1 MYFRLGL
8 KLVRNAIARSS
19 ERTYQG
25 HFGAWAEFRL
35 SVGKTVFLV
44 SGKRNLRNMWS
55 LFEYV
60 AYICVYGKEVASKE
74 G

>member
-8 KLVRNAIARSS
+8 KLVRNAIASSS

-35 SVGKTVFLV
+35 SLGKTVFPRLQRWQFAQCV
-44 SGKRNLRNMWS
+44 VFVRVRG
-55 LFEYV
+55 
-60 AYICVYGKEVASKE
+60 ICVHDKGVASKD